1 MAELYIL
8 YKDNIILKGLK
19 NLKKLRAVIFLFV
32 AGIVLL
38 RFSAGVF
45 AESEGEGEKK
55 EKNLFPAKSVIL
67 TEAATG
73 QVLYSQNPSEKLP
86 IASVTKIMTL
96 LIAAEEIKKGK
107 ISMEDTV
114 TASFHAFSMEG
125 SVIWLNEGEKMS
137 LYDITRSI
145 VISSANDAC
154 VALAEHIAGSEEEF
168 VKRMNSR
175 AAELEMADTHFVNST
190 GLDAENHYSTA
201 ADVAKMAAEL
211 RKYDYYDE
219 FLLTRL
225 TYVREGTD
233 RATQLLNTNRLLN
246 YKGIT
251 GLKTGTTDNAG
262 YCFTATAKRG
272 NMELIAVVL
281 GAQTDDGR
289 FEIAE
294 KLLDYGFDGFEL
306 FSPQFDTEELHD
318 IKVEKGVEKTVAIKA
333 EENLQCLIPKGKS
346 SAVTYLYNIRE
357 EVNAPLNKGDQVGKI
372 IVLLE
377 DDTLFVVK
385 VTSKADVEELTFW
398 KSLWLIWK
406 GLLHF

>member
-1 MAELYIL
+1 MKISKALIS
-8 YKDNIILKGLK
+8 
-19 NLKKLRAVIFLFV
+19 FFM
-32 AGIVLL
+32 AGIV
-38 RFSAGVF
+38 F
-45 AESEGEGEKK
+45 AWGGTTVVAEETGEKK
-55 EKNLFPAKSVIL
+55 EKPLFPAKSVIL
-67 TEAATG
+67 TESVTG
-73 QVLYSQNPSEKLP
+73 QVLYSQNPDEKLP
-86 IASVTKIMTL
+86 VASVTKIMTL
-96 LIAAEEIKKGK
+96 LIAAEEMKAGR

-154 VALAEHIAGSEEEF
+154 VALAEHIAGSEDAF
-168 VKRMNSR
+168 VQRMNKR
-175 AAELEMADTHFVNST
+175 ADELGMKNTNFVNST
-190 GLDAENHYSTA
+190 GLDAEGHCSTA

-211 RKYDYYDE
+211 RKYDCYDE

-272 NMELIAVVL
+272 DMELIAVVL
-281 GAQTDDGR
+281 GAETDEGR
-289 FEIAE
+289 FDIAE

-306 FSPQFDTEELHD
+306 FSPTFDEEKLHD
-318 IKVEKGVEKTVAIKA
+318 IKVKKGVEKTIAVEA
-333 EENLQCLIPKGKS
+333 EKNLQCLIPKGKS
-346 SAVTYLYNIRE
+346 GDVTYLYNIRE
-357 EVNAPLNKGDQVGKI
+357 EISAPVGKGDTAGKI
-372 IVLLE
+372 IVLLD

-385 VTSKADVEELTFW
+385 VTAKADCEELTFL
-398 KSLWLIWK
+398 KSFWLLWK
-406 GLLHF
+406 GLLNF

>member
-1 MAELYIL
+1 MKISKALIS
-8 YKDNIILKGLK
+8 
-19 NLKKLRAVIFLFV
+19 FFM
-32 AGIVLL
+32 AGIVFV
-38 RFSAGVF
+38 RGGTTVV
-45 AESEGEGEKK
+45 AEETGEKK
-55 EKNLFPAKSVIL
+55 EKALFPAKSVIL
-67 TEAATG
+67 TESVTG
-73 QVLYSQNPSEKLP
+73 QVLYSQNPDEKLP

-96 LIAAEEIKKGK
+96 LIAAEEMKAGR

-154 VALAEHIAGSEEEF
+154 VALAEHIAGSEDAF
-168 VKRMNSR
+168 VQRMNKR
-175 AAELEMADTHFVNST
+175 ADELGMKNTNFVNST
-190 GLDAENHYSTA
+190 GLDAEGHCSTA

-211 RKYDYYDE
+211 RKYDCYDE
-219 FLLTRL
+219 FWLTRL

-272 NMELIAVVL
+272 DMELIAVVL
-281 GAQTDDGR
+281 GAETDDGR
-289 FEIAE
+289 FDIAE
-294 KLLDYGFDGFEL
+294 RLLDYGFDGFEL
-306 FSPQFDTEELHD
+306 FSPTFDQEKLHD
-318 IKVEKGVEKTVAIKA
+318 IKVKKGVEKTAAIEA
-333 EENLQCLIPKGKS
+333 EKNLQCLIPKGKS
-346 SAVTYLYNIRE
+346 GDVTYLYNIRE
-357 EVNAPLNKGDQVGKI
+357 EISAPVKKGDTAGKI
-372 IVLLE
+372 IVLLD

-385 VTSKADVEELTFW
+385 VTAKADCEELTFL
-398 KSLWLIWK
+398 KSLWLLWK
-406 GLLHF
+406 GLLNF

>member
-1 MAELYIL
+1 MKTVKIRLI
-8 YKDNIILKGLK
+8 
-19 NLKKLRAVIFLFV
+19 AVFAAAITCLC
-32 AGIVLL
+32 GC
-38 RFSAGVF
+38 GNVF
-45 AESEGEGEKK
+45 AENNDGEEK
-55 EKNLFPAKSVIL
+55 EKTALYDAKSVIL

-73 QVLYSQNPSEKLP
+73 QVLYAQDPDKRLA

-96 LIAAEEIKKGK
+96 LIAAEEMKAGRL
-107 ISMEDTV
+107 SMEDTV
-114 TASFHAFSMEG
+114 TASYNAFSMDG

-137 LYDITRSI
+137 VYDIARSI

-168 VKRMNSR
+168 VKRMNKR
-175 AAELEMADTHFVNST
+175 ASELEMTDTCFVNCT
-190 GLDAENHYSTA
+190 GLDIDGHYSTA

-246 YKGIT
+246 YDGIT

-262 YCFTATAKRG
+262 YCFAATAKRG
-272 NMELIAVVL
+272 DMELVAVVL
-281 GAQTDDGR
+281 GAADEEER

-294 KLLDYGFDGFEL
+294 SLLDYGFGGFEL
-306 FSPQFDTEELHD
+306 FSPEFDFEQLQP
-318 IKVEKGVEKTVAIKA
+318 VEVKGGVVKTVPIQA
-333 EENLQCLIPKGKS
+333 EGNLQCLIPKGKS
-346 SAVTYLYNIRE
+346 GEVTYLYNIRSQLS
-357 EVNAPLNKGDQVGKI
+357 APVAEGDSAGKI
-372 IVLLE
+372 IVLLG

-385 VTSKADVEELTFW
+385 VTAREPSEELSFMM
-398 KSLWLIWK
+398 SLWLVFK
-406 GLLHF
+406 GMFNF